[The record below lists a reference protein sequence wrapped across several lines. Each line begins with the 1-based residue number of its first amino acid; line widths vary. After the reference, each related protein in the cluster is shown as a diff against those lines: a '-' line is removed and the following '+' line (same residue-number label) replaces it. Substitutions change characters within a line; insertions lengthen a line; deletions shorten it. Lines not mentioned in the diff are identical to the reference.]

1 MKFEHC
7 NLFNNSSGSDTWGVL
22 FDLPSK
28 VCMDIFRNG
37 GSLMSVQNDAPS
49 LCELAAV
56 LRDDHHKISVST
68 MGSHQILLN
77 RIFSVHRGGE
87 VPSNSA
93 RKQELL
99 AKKR

>member
-1 MKFEHC
+1 
-7 NLFNNSSGSDTWGVL
+7 
-22 FDLPSK
+22 
-28 VCMDIFRNG
+28 
-37 GSLMSVQNDAPS
+37 MSVQNDARS

-68 MGSHQILLN
+68 MGSPQILLN
-77 RIFSVHRGGE
+77 RIFSVYMRGGY
-87 VPSNSA
+87 PPI

>member
-1 MKFEHC
+1 
-7 NLFNNSSGSDTWGVL
+7 
-22 FDLPSK
+22 
-28 VCMDIFRNG
+28 
-37 GSLMSVQNDAPS
+37 MSVQNDARS

-99 AKKR
+99 AKNASLVLARGVGVGAMG

>member
-1 MKFEHC
+1 
-7 NLFNNSSGSDTWGVL
+7 
-22 FDLPSK
+22 
-28 VCMDIFRNG
+28 MDIFRDG
-37 GSLMSVQNDAPS
+37 GSLMSVQNDARS

-77 RIFSVHRGGE
+77 RIFSVHMGGGA
-87 VPSNSA
+87 STYA

-99 AKKR
+99 AKNASLVLARGVGVGAMG